1 MGEQGQDF
9 AVSTR
14 SHGVATYRA
23 DMASPTT
30 LRLRLTW
37 RQRRAFVL
45 TVVGFQALVWSDALL
60 NDGGFGG
67 GRDTALAGL
76 VLVGM
81 AAATWWVGTS
91 ATKRGIVVHAVP
103 TMTIPWDE
111 VHEIEVTNQLGVK
124 TVVVHHG
131 TTTRKRT
138 RLSAPTTGPIGRDD
152 AFQDK
157 VRDLRSH
164 WAAHRDSTGTSAAA

>member
-1 MGEQGQDF
+1 
-9 AVSTR
+9 
-14 SHGVATYRA
+14 
-23 DMASPTT
+23 MAFPTT

-45 TVVGFQALVWSDALL
+45 MVVGFQALVWADALL
-60 NDGGFGG
+60 NEGRFGG
-67 GRDTALAGL
+67 GTGTALAGV
-76 VLVGM
+76 VLVAM

-91 ATKRGIVVHAVP
+91 ATKGGIVVHAMP
-103 TMTIPWDE
+103 TLMIPWDE
-111 VHEIEVTNQLGVK
+111 VHEIEVSNQLGVK

-131 TTTRKRT
+131 TTVRRRT

-152 AFQDK
+152 AFHDK

-164 WAAHRDSTGTSAAA
+164 WAAYRASTGTSAAA